1 MRSVC
6 PMSANVAAHAV
17 DSRRAWLTVV
27 AAFFSS
33 GVTLGTAY
41 SFGAFF
47 ESMSEEFAAANGS
60 TALIFGITTCL
71 FFSLSIISG
80 RMSDRF
86 GPRVVLV
93 AGAAALFIGLIAT
106 SRVQSIGL
114 GYVTYGLGVGI
125 AAACGYVP
133 MVAVV
138 GGWFEEHRAVAV
150 GVAVAGI
157 GVGTLVMSPVSAALI
172 DRWGWRDTYV
182 FFAVGGAGV
191 MLACVPLVGRPPGD
205 GSPQPSRFEDALRS
219 AVFRRVALSAL
230 ALGLALFVPFV
241 FVGQYAKERGI
252 DSVQAAVLVGVL
264 GGSSVLS
271 RVGFGSL
278 VRRFGSFR
286 LYRACLIIT
295 TMSFLFWLA
304 AGSSYAMLVLFALTL
319 GVGYGGFVA
328 LGPIVISDRMG
339 VAGLGS
345 ILGLLYTAPGF
356 GALVGTPTAGW
367 LIDVTGGYHWSII
380 WCFAAGSAA
389 VALLTGLPVNKS
401 GRLERAPNARG

>member
-1 MRSVC
+1 
-6 PMSANVAAHAV
+6 
-17 DSRRAWLTVV
+17 
-27 AAFFSS
+27 
-33 GVTLGTAY
+33 
-41 SFGAFF
+41 
-47 ESMSEEFAAANGS
+47 
-60 TALIFGITTCL
+60 
-71 FFSLSIISG
+71 
-80 RMSDRF
+80 MSDRF

-106 SRVQSIGL
+106 SRVQSLGL

-138 GGWFEEHRAVAV
+138 GGWFEQHRAVAV
-150 GVAVAGI
+150 GLAVAGI

-241 FVGQYAKERGI
+241 FVGQYAKERGMG
-252 DSVQAAVLVGVL
+252 SVQAAVLVGVL

-286 LYRACLIIT
+286 LYRSCLIIT

-304 AGSSYAMLVLFALTL
+304 AGSSYAMLVLFTLTL

-367 LIDVTGGYHWSII
+367 LIDATGGYHWSII

>member
-1 MRSVC
+1 MV
-6 PMSANVAAHAV
+6 ANVAVAAHAV

-27 AAFFSS
+27 AAFFAS

-47 ESMSEEFAAANGS
+47 ESMSEEFDAANGS
-60 TALIFGITTCL
+60 TAFIFGITTCL

-93 AGAAALFIGLIAT
+93 IGAAALFLGLIAT
-106 SRVQSIGL
+106 SRVQSLGL

-138 GGWFEEHRAVAV
+138 GGWFEQHRAVAV
-150 GVAVAGI
+150 GLAVAGI
-157 GVGTLVMSPVSAALI
+157 GVGTLVMSPLSAALI

-191 MLACVPLVGRPPGD
+191 MLACVPLVDRPPGD
-205 GSPQPSRFEDALRS
+205 GSPQPSRFKDALAS
-219 AVFRRVALSAL
+219 PVFRRYALSAFS
-230 ALGLALFVPFV
+230 LGLALFVPFV

-252 DSVQAAVLVGVL
+252 GSVQAAVLVGVL

-295 TMSFLFWLA
+295 TGSFLFWLT
-304 AGSSYAMLVLFALTL
+304 AGSSYAMLVLFVLAL

-328 LGPIVISDRMG
+328 LSPIVISDRMG

-345 ILGLLYTAPGF
+345 ILGLLYTAPGI
-356 GALVGTPTAGW
+356 GALIGAPTAGW
-367 LIDVTGGYHWSII
+367 LIDTTDGYRWSIV
-380 WCFAAGSAA
+380 WCIATGSLA
-389 VALLTGLPVNKS
+389 VALLSGLPVDKS
-401 GRLERAPNARG
+401 GRLERAPDARG